1 MNNSRTVL
9 SRHEIGVKNLMR
21 SRPTIFKQRLKS
33 LTHQFRAFNRLNNRI
48 FQRLMF
54 FISHDFLNTITCD
67 VKLFIAIH
75 HQRII
80 DIPIYRQD
88 HICRQ
93 SPRRCRPRKQILI
106 FIFQL
111 KVNKQARISVY
122 LIAILH
128 SHFTLRN
135 WRCILSAVDQNLLAF
150 VDLTAFIK
158 LLERPPNR
166 FHVVVIHGFI
176 SALKLDPTTNSLNR
190 VFPFGASSHHSR
202 STFLDIIRN
211 ANLRANLFFI
221 RNA

>member
-1 MNNSRTVL
+1 MNNSRTII

-33 LTHQFRAFNRLNNRI
+33 LSCQFRTFNRLNNRI
-48 FQRLMF
+48 FKRLVL
-54 FISHDFLNTITCD
+54 FIRHNFLNTVACN
-67 VKLFIAIH
+67 VKLFIAIR

-80 DIPIYRQD
+80 DILIYRQD

-93 SPRRCRPRKQILI
+93 SPRRRRPRKQILI

-122 LIAILH
+122 LIAIFH

-135 WRCILSAVDQNLLAF
+135 WRRILRTIDQNLFTFIDFAF
-150 VDLTAFIK
+150 FVK
-158 LLERPPNR
+158 SLERPPNR
-166 FHVVVIHGFI
+166 FHVIIIHGFI

-190 VFPFGASSHHSR
+190 IFPFGASSNHSR
-202 STFLDIIRN
+202 STFLHVI
-211 ANLRANLFFI
+211 
-221 RNA
+221 

>member
-1 MNNSRTVL
+1 MC
-9 SRHEIGVKNLMR
+9 

-33 LTHQFRAFNRLNNRI
+33 LAHQFRTFNRLNNRI
-48 FQRLMF
+48 FQRLVF
-54 FISHDFLNTITCD
+54 FIRHDFLNTITCD
-67 VKLFIAIH
+67 VKLFIAIR

-80 DIPIYRQD
+80 NVLIYCQN

-111 KVNKQARISVY
+111 KVNEQTRVGVH

-135 WRCILSAVDQNLLAF
+135 WRRILCAIDQNLFAF
-150 VDLTAFIK
+150 VDFAFFVK
-158 LLERPPNR
+158 SLECPPNR
-166 FHVVVIHGFI
+166 FHVIVIHGFI
-176 SALKLDPTTNSLNR
+176 GALELDPTTNSLNR

-202 STFLDIIRN
+202 STFLDVIRN